1 MIRSSAQSTCSN
13 EQLRSMLCTSLV
25 HSQHFIPP
33 IKPLLKCLSG
43 ALKGPC
49 QQRQSHP
56 FFFFG
61 GGGSENRHQLKQSNT
76 CSKEHTQKKT
86 GKQFKSALLFVN
98 VTEACNSKAAYPV
111 TLLPALSA
119 VCLIGQ
125 GFICIRMMPNVL
137 CMKLSKLPGS
147 LYSFP
152 HMASLAA

>member
-1 MIRSSAQSTCSN
+1 MILSSPQSTCSN

-33 IKPLLKCLSG
+33 HQATSEMSFWS
-43 ALKGPC
+43 A
-49 QQRQSHP
+49 QRSLP
-56 FFFFG
+56 AKTERYFFWRRW
-61 GGGSENRHQLKQSNT
+61 EWNRHQLKQSNT
-76 CSKEHTQKKT
+76 CSKEHTKKKT

-137 CMKLSKLPGS
+137 CMKLSKLPVS